1 MLGKGQCDKLK
12 ENRKQWNKVR
22 VEINKIETNYN
33 RKKSI
38 TENVGS
44 LKRPIELKKSHKT
57 DQGKR
62 KYKSPISVMETGAS
76 IKNL

>member
-1 MLGKGQCDKLK
+1 M
-12 ENRKQWNKVR
+12 KQIR
-22 VEINKIETNYN
+22 VKINKIETNYN

-44 LKRPIELKKSHKT
+44 FKRPIELKKSYKT

-62 KYKSPISVMETGAS
+62 KYKSPIPVMKTGAS
-76 IKNL
+76 